1 MERIINR
8 YINKETGLVAFKKL
22 CVRSI
27 DGMFRVV
34 QVSNYGYSAEDS
46 VTPVPSIKAY
56 KTQRGA
62 EKALESYRLPRYKMT
77 VVEGLMQEGKI

>member
-1 MERIINR
+1 MERIISR
-8 YINKETGLVAFKKL
+8 YTNKETGLVAFKKL

-34 QVSNYGYSAEDS
+34 QVSNYGYGAEDTI
-46 VTPVPSIKAY
+46 TPVPSIKPY

-62 EKALESYRLPRYKMT
+62 EKALDGYKPPQYRMT
-77 VVEGLMQEGKI
+77 LVEGLMQEGKI

>member
-1 MERIINR
+1 MERIISR
-8 YINKETGLVAFKKL
+8 YTYKETGLVAFKKL

-34 QVSNYGYSAEDS
+34 QVSNYWYGAEDTI
-46 VTPVPSIKAY
+46 TPVPSIKPY

-62 EKALESYRLPRYKMT
+62 EKSLDGYKLPQYRMT
-77 VVEGLMQEGKI
+77 LVEGLMQEGKI

>member
-1 MERIINR
+1 MERIISR
-8 YINKETGLVAFKKL
+8 YTNKETGLVAFKKL

-34 QVSNYGYSAEDS
+34 HVSNYGYGAEDTI
-46 VTPVPSIKAY
+46 TPVPSIKPY

-62 EKALESYRLPRYKMT
+62 EKALDGYKLPQYRMT
-77 VVEGLMQEGKI
+77 LIEGLMQEGKI